1 MEKSRSCSSSLNLRR
16 TLEIIMKA
24 KKNWI
29 PSIEYESDE
38 SGEVS
43 DLPFINVPMEHAM
56 PSLLW
61 FWEHRETG
69 EFEVGP
75 KGKELPIVER
85 DLHQYVDMKKLYSFL
100 SPEMYDKFR
109 VTLGLKP
116 LKVATKE
123 GQQLTNKI
131 KENITE
137 ISMQVENAQKA

>member
-1 MEKSRSCSSSLNLRR
+1 
-16 TLEIIMKA
+16 MKA

-38 SGEVS
+38 TGEVS
-43 DLPFINVPMEHAM
+43 DLPFINVPMEQQM

-69 EFEVGP
+69 EFEIGP

-100 SPEMYDKFR
+100 SPESYDRFR
-109 VTLGLKP
+109 ITLGLKP
-116 LKVATKE
+116 LKQAVTE
-123 GQQLTNKI
+123 GQKVTSNI
-131 KENITE
+131 KQNISE
-137 ISMQVENAQKA
+137 ISTQVENAQKA